1 MRDFN
6 DASRAK
12 KSARIQ
18 IPNNPNNLSK
28 EELVHLESIVK
39 ASVKNGDFSCPIAW
53 EIAKE
58 ANVTKIAIGEIADK
72 LGIRITDCQI
82 GFFKK
87 ERTAYDNPAHK
98 SLGSEI
104 VTILMSLE
112 ENNQLTC
119 SKIIELGHEFKLK
132 PITIANEA
140 SVQGLKISGCQ
151 LGCF

>member
-6 DASRAK
+6 DASRVK

-18 IPNNPNNLSK
+18 IPNNPDNLSK
-28 EELVHLESIVK
+28 EELAHLESMVK
-39 ASVKNGDFSCPIAW
+39 AALGDGYISCPVAW
-53 EIAKE
+53 DIAKE
-58 ANVTKIAIGEIADK
+58 ARVTKIAVGEIADK

-82 GFFKK
+82 GFYKK
-87 ERTAYDNPAHK
+87 EKTTYDNPANK
-98 SLGSEI
+98 CLDGEI
-104 VTILMSLE
+104 VTMLMTLAES
-112 ENNQLTC
+112 NQLTC
-119 SKIIELGHEFKLK
+119 TKIFELGQEFKLK